1 MEQTDWIVIAET
13 IGLIGGVILGVKV
26 AWTLANRAYRNLIKM
41 FGIGDLRTD
50 IEALSGQVAFL
61 VSEMHPNGGTSIRD
75 SLNRIEA
82 DVSLANERQRARM
95 LDTPEMIFE
104 TDCVG
109 DCIWVNRTYTRAVQR
124 ALSELLGRGWV
135 NGIATEDRDTVV
147 SEWYTSV
154 NENREFEMTFNF
166 QTPDGSKFPVM
177 CRSYRMCSRDGT
189 IIGYLGHC
197 EKL

>member
-1 MEQTDWIVIAET
+1 MTEWTTIAE
-13 IGLIGGVILGVKV
+13 IVGMIGGVAVGLRIV
-26 AWTLANRAYRNLIKM
+26 WTLLKLAYRNLTSM

-61 VSEMHPNGGTSIRD
+61 VSEMHPNNGASMRD

-104 TDCVG
+104 TDCKG
-109 DCIWVNRTYTRAVQR
+109 DCVWVNRTYTRAVER
-124 ALSELLGRGWV
+124 ALPELLGRGWV
-135 NGIATEDRDTVV
+135 NGIAVEDRDAVV
-147 SEWYTSV
+147 SEWYKSV
-154 NENREFEMTFNF
+154 EENREFEMNFNF
-166 QTPDGSKFPVM
+166 QTPDGEVFPVT
-177 CRSYRMCSRDGT
+177 CRSYRMRSSNGK